1 MKSADI
7 LVIGAVLWDII
18 GRAPLPLRLGNDVP
32 GLIIRHPGGVGLN
45 IALALRRFGRSPAV
59 LSAIGQDAEGDELVS
74 ACEGLGLDLSLC
86 LRHAHPTDAYM
97 AIEGANGLIA
107 AIADAHGLERAGA
120 AILEPLGGFDGPVVV
135 DGNLTGEL
143 LTQIA
148 TDKAHAGK
156 HLMLAPASPGKA
168 LRLTPF
174 LSRAKTTLYL
184 NREEAELLA
193 GREFDDAKQAASTLH
208 AQGAPHILVTDGQ
221 HGCAEARDGVT
232 LNADS
237 PQVAATRVTGAGD
250 TFMAAH
256 IVAQA
261 KRHPRDVALRLAARA
276 AARHVSGEDAH
287 ESWIP
292 DV

>member
-1 MKSADI
+1 MTQRDI
-7 LVIGAVLWDII
+7 LVVGAILWDII

-32 GLIIRHPGGVGLN
+32 GRIVRHPGGVGLN
-45 IALALRRFGRSPAV
+45 IALALRRFGRSPAL
-59 LSAIGQDAEGDELVS
+59 LSAIGRDAEGEDLIR
-74 ACEGLGLDLSLC
+74 ACTALGLDLDLC
-86 LRHAHPTDAYM
+86 HRHDHPTDSYM
-97 AIEGANGLIA
+97 AIEGTNGLIA
-107 AIADAHGLERAGA
+107 AIADAHGLELAGSA
-120 AILEPLGGFDGPVVV
+120 VLAPMAGFDGPVVI

-143 LTQIA
+143 LTLIA
-148 TDKAHAGK
+148 TDPAHADT
-156 HLMLAPASPGKA
+156 HLLLAPASPGKA

-174 LSRAKTTLYL
+174 LSRANTTLYL

-193 GREFDDAKQAASTLH
+193 GRPFADAGTAAEVLH
-208 AQGAPHILVTDGQ
+208 AQGAPHVLVTDGQ
-221 HGCAEARDGVT
+221 HPIAEACDGVT
-232 LNADS
+232 LRADT

-256 IVAQA
+256 IVASA
-261 KRHPRDVALRLAARA
+261 KEHDRDVALRLAARA